1 MLQKSKNYENY
12 LKELLNTDSVYGW
25 NWVTTPTNITFNTI
39 SENNVLTNV
48 LESDYDYRYELSTP
62 GFNKSEI
69 TIEIVGKR
77 ITVTGERKTEKN
89 ETKVNY
95 VTKEYHTTKF
105 TRTFETPENVIL
117 DEVNAKVE
125 NGITTLFVPKETPTK
140 NKTAK
145 RLVEVL

>member
-25 NWVTTPTNITFNTI
+25 NWVTTPTNITFNNI

-77 ITVTGERKTEKN
+77 IIVTGERKTEKN

-140 NKTAK
+140 NKTTK